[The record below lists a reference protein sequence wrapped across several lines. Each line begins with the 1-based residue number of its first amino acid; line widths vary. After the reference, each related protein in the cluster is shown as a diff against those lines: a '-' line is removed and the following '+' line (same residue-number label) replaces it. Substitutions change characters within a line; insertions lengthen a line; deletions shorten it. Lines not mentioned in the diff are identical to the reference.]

1 MNVYLTQLREWFLAL
16 APRERVMVAVAAVFS
31 VFTLL
36 YLGLW
41 EPLANAHYKRAEA
54 LKASRALASR
64 LEVIAAEAARHGGA
78 GGGSAANRSLSLLAA
93 VDQSS
98 KLGGTLGKPP
108 SRLQPEGDNEVKVWI
123 EAANFDALVRWIAEL
138 ETRYGVSAQTVD
150 IDKESAPGSVN
161 ARLTLV
167 RP

>member
-1 MNVYLTQLREWFLAL
+1 MNAYLTQFKEWFAAL
-16 APRERVMVAVAAVFS
+16 APRERVMVAVAG
-31 VFTLL
+31 VFTVFTVL

-41 EPLANAHYKRAEA
+41 EPLANAHEKRAEA

-64 LEVIAAEAARHGGA
+64 LEVIAAEAARHQGNGGA
-78 GGGSAANRSLSLLAA
+78 AANRNLSLLSA
-93 VDQSS
+93 VDQAS
-98 KLGGTLGKPP
+98 KSGTLGKPP
-108 SRLQPEGDNEVKVWI
+108 SRLQPEGENEVKVWI

-150 IDKESAPGSVN
+150 VDKESAPGTVN